1 MTKSRQYDS
10 RKRAASAH
18 ATRQRVLNSARGL
31 FSRHG
36 IDDVTIARIAES
48 ADVAPATVF
57 ALFKSKD
64 GILQALMKDSLFGP
78 HFQEAQKLMDG
89 VSDAAALVA
98 LTAKVAR
105 AIYESESRD
114 LGLIRGASAFS
125 PTLRKI
131 EKRFET
137 MRYEMQ
143 EERLTLLF
151 QQGKAREGL
160 DLETARRI
168 MWMYTSRDI
177 YLMLVHEGKWTPEAY
192 EKWLETTLCE
202 ALVCKSARP

>member
-1 MTKSRQYDS
+1 MASNRRYDTTKRS
-10 RKRAASAH
+10 AAAQ
-18 ATRQRVLNSARGL
+18 ATRQRILESARAL
-31 FSRHG
+31 FGRQG
-36 IDDVTIARIAES
+36 IDDVTIARIAKK

-57 ALFKSKD
+57 ALFKSKT
-64 GILQALMKDSLFGP
+64 GILQAIMKESLFGP
-78 HFQEAQKLMDG
+78 HFQAAQALMDG
-89 VSDAAALVA
+89 VSDAALLVA

-114 LGLIRGASAFS
+114 LGLMRGSSAFS
-125 PTLRKI
+125 PTLRKL
-131 EKRFET
+131 ERRFED

-143 EERLTLLF
+143 ADRLEQLF

-192 EKWLETTLCE
+192 ETWLERTLCE
-202 ALVCKSARP
+202 ALVRQNPNS

>member
-1 MTKSRQYDS
+1 MARTRRYDS
-10 RKRAASAH
+10 AKRTAAAQ
-18 ATRQRVLNSARGL
+18 ATRQRVLSSARVL
-31 FSRHG
+31 FGRHG
-36 IDDVTIARIAES
+36 IDDVTISLIAEK
-48 ADVAPATVF
+48 AGVAPATVF

-64 GILQALMKDSLFGP
+64 GILQAIMRESLFGR
-78 HFQEAQKLMDG
+78 HFLVAQRLMEG
-89 VSDAAALVA
+89 IGDAALLVA

-114 LGLIRGASAFS
+114 LGLMRGASAFS
-125 PTLRKI
+125 PTLRRI
-131 EKRFET
+131 ERRFEN

-143 EERLTLLF
+143 ENRLRLLF

-177 YLMLVHEGKWTPEAY
+177 YLMLVQEGKWTPEAY
-192 EKWLETTLCE
+192 ETWLERTLCE
-202 ALVCKSARP
+202 ALVSRGPNS